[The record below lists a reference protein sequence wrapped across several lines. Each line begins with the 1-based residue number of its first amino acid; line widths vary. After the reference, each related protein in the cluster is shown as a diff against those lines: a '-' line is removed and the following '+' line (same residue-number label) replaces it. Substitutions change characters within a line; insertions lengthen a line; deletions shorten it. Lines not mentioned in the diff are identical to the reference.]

1 MISGHNQFPFE
12 VLAIN
17 ATLEDVSAKS
27 LNIMTR
33 LRPEG

>member
-1 MISGHNQFPFE
+1 MISGYNQFPFE

-17 ATLEDVSAKS
+17 ATLDDVPAKS

-33 LRPEG
+33 LEPEG